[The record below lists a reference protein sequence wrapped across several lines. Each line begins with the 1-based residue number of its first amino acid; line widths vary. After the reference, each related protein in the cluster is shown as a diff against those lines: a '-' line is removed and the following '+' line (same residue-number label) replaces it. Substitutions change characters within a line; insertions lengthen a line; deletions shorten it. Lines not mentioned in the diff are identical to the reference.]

1 MTPPHV
7 QRITLEWSTDM
18 TPLRQCML
26 EDMQIRNFSQNT
38 QNSYLQ
44 QGRSSP
50 GTSADRPKA
59 WDLRTSGRTRFT

>member
-1 MTPPHV
+1 
-7 QRITLEWSTDM
+7 M